1 MRAEEN
7 IAVAVLAAGDSS
19 RLGRPKQLVE
29 FKGKTLLGHTMYKVD
44 LLGFKTKILVLGA
57 KREEIMDKIDFNDF
71 KVVVNTHWEQG
82 MASSIKIGLEA
93 AMAEEEGLDHVLF
106 LVSDQPFLERAN
118 LIKLVHT
125 QLTKHPKATYSQY
138 GDNIG
143 VPAIF
148 CKEAFPL
155 LLELEGDEGAKKLT
169 RMEDFNYCT
178 ETFKKGGFDVDT
190 EEDVQQLKQMEG

>member
-1 MRAEEN
+1 MSSEEN
-7 IAVAVLAAGDSS
+7 IAVVVLAAGGST

-29 FKGKTLLGHTMYKVD
+29 FKGKTLLKHTMDEVVRV
-44 LLGFKTKILVLGA
+44 GFQTKILVLGA
-57 KREEIMDKIDFNDF
+57 RQEEIMGKIDSSGF
-71 KVVVNTHWEQG
+71 KVVINTYWEQG
-82 MASSIKIGLEA
+82 MASSIKVGLEA

-106 LVSDQPFLERAN
+106 LVSDQPFLERTN

-125 QLTKHPKATYSQY
+125 QLTQHSKGTYSKY

-148 CKEAFPL
+148 SKEAFPL
-155 LLELEGDEGAKKLT
+155 LFELVGDEGAKKLT
-169 RMEDFNYCT
+169 RLEDFNYCT

-190 EEDVQQLKQMEG
+190 VEDVQQLKQMEE

>member
-1 MRAEEN
+1 MSSEEN
-7 IAVAVLAAGDSS
+7 IAVVILAAGGST

-29 FKGKTLLGHTMYKVD
+29 FKGKTLLDHTMDKVD
-44 LLGFKTKILVLGA
+44 LLGFQTKILVLGA
-57 KREEIMDKIDFNDF
+57 KREEIIDKIDSNDF

-82 MASSIKIGLEA
+82 MASSIKVGLEA

-125 QLTKHPKATYSQY
+125 QLTQHPKGTYSKY

-148 CKEAFPL
+148 GKTAFPL
-155 LLELEGDEGAKKLT
+155 LLQLDGDEGAKKLLQLD
-169 RMEDFNYCT
+169 DFNFCT
-178 ETFKKGGFDVDT
+178 ETFKNGGFDVDT
-190 EEDVQQLKQMEG
+190 EEDLRQLKKMEV

>member
-1 MRAEEN
+1 MSSEEN
-7 IAVAVLAAGDSS
+7 IAVVVLAAGGST

-29 FKGKTLLGHTMYKVD
+29 FKGKTLLKHTMDEVD
-44 LLGFKTKILVLGA
+44 DLGFQTKILVLGA
-57 KREEIMDKIDFNDF
+57 RQEEIQNKIDPKGF
-71 KVVVNTHWEQG
+71 KVVINTDWEQG
-82 MASSIKIGLEA
+82 MASSINVGLKA
-93 AMAEEEGLDHVLF
+93 AIAEEEGLNHVLF

-125 QLTKHPKATYSQY
+125 QLTQHPKATYSKY

-148 CKEAFPL
+148 SKEAFPL
-155 LLELEGDEGAKKLT
+155 LLQLEGDEGAKKLT
-169 RMEDFNYCT
+169 RMEDFNYCA

-190 EEDVQQLKQMEG
+190 EEDVKQLKQMEE

>member
-1 MRAEEN
+1 LSAEEN
-7 IAVAVLAAGDSS
+7 IAVVVLAAGGST

-29 FKGKTLLGHTMYKVD
+29 YKGKTLLDHALDKVD
-44 LLGFKTKILVLGA
+44 LLGFQTKILVLGGE
-57 KREEIMDKIDFNDF
+57 REEIVDKINPNDF

-82 MASSIKIGLEA
+82 MASSIKVGLEA
-93 AMAEEEGLDHVLF
+93 AMAKEEGLDYVLF
-106 LVSDQPFLERAN
+106 LVSDQPFLERTN

-125 QLTKHPKATYSQY
+125 QLTQHPKATYSKY

-148 CKEAFPL
+148 SKEAFPL
-155 LLELEGDEGAKKLT
+155 LLQLEGDEGAKKLT
-169 RMEDFNYCT
+169 RMEDFNYCA

-190 EEDVQQLKQMEG
+190 EEDVKQLKQMEE

>member
-1 MRAEEN
+1 MSAEEN
-7 IAVAVLAAGDSS
+7 IAVVVLAAGGST
-19 RLGRPKQLVE
+19 RLGSPKQLVE
-29 FKGKTLLGHTMYKVD
+29 FNGKTLLDHTLDKVD
-44 LLGFKTKILVLGA
+44 LLGFQTKILVLGA
-57 KREEIMDKIDFNDF
+57 KREEIMDKIDSNSF

-82 MASSIKIGLEA
+82 MASSIKVGLEA

-125 QLTKHPKATYSQY
+125 QLAQRPKATYSKY

-148 CKEAFPL
+148 SKEAFPL

-169 RMEDFNYCT
+169 PMEDFDFCT

-190 EEDVQQLKQMEG
+190 EEDVQQLKQMEE

>member
-1 MRAEEN
+1 MSAEEN
-7 IAVAVLAAGDSS
+7 IAVVVLAAGGSS

-29 FKGKTLLGHTMYKVD
+29 FNGKPLLDHALDKVD
-44 LLGFKTKILVLGA
+44 LLGFQTKILVL
-57 KREEIMDKIDFNDF
+57 DD
-71 KVVVNTHWEQG
+71 
-82 MASSIKIGLEA
+82 
-93 AMAEEEGLDHVLF
+93 VLF

-125 QLTKHPKATYSQY
+125 QLTQHPKATYSKY

-148 CKEAFPL
+148 SKEAFPL

-169 RMEDFNYCT
+169 RLEGFDFCT

-190 EEDVQQLKQMEG
+190 EEDVKQLKQMEE

>member
-1 MRAEEN
+1 M
-7 IAVAVLAAGDSS
+7 
-19 RLGRPKQLVE
+19 GRPKQLVE
-29 FKGKTLLGHTMYKVD
+29 FKGNTLLEHTMAKVD
-44 LLGFKTKILVLGA
+44 MLGFQTKILVLGSNQ
-57 KREEIMDKIDFNDF
+57 DKIQQKISSDGF
-71 KVVVNTHWEQG
+71 KVVINSNWEQG

-93 AMAEEEGLDHVLF
+93 ALAEENGLNHILF

-118 LIKLVHT
+118 LIELVHT
-125 QLTKHPKATYSQY
+125 QLTKNPKATYSKY

-148 CKEAFPL
+148 SKEAFPL

-190 EEDVQQLKQMEG
+190 EEDVKQLKQMEE